1 MQELKEKAFGGD
13 ISVIKV
19 AEIDTFFIDN
29 KYNMSNSGMSS
40 FLKALK
46 IPVNYFLRQP
56 EATQEELLI
65 NQKNSTD
72 DTKTL
77 LVLSRNSVIEF
88 VSLIS
93 EEQFLDL
100 NERTPVNRNS
110 TWIFLEENLSA
121 GYIRYFYPTDT
132 YKLDEYNLGVFIDFP
147 ILYSKPM
154 ILNTGFIKPNSQDST
169 LNLEI
174 IIPNTKIKLKGESLP
189 ETTHDS
195 YLLDLIDAV
204 KNTSLDKIIANIESI
219 NTDTDSCIQLLLS
232 FEKDKLINKSISK
245 KIRKYIDKEE
255 KVITNL
261 KELLEIMGSFSNYL
275 VSYSSKV
282 KFKTDISYCL
292 LSKHNRLPVTN
303 YIINFTEGY

>member
-19 AEIDTFFIDN
+19 AEIDTFFINN

-77 LVLSRNSVIEF
+77 SILSRNGIIEF
-88 VSLIS
+88 VSTVS
-93 EEQFLDL
+93 EEQFLEL
-100 NERTPVNRNS
+100 NERTPMNQNN

-121 GYIRYFYPTDT
+121 GYVRYFYPTGT
-132 YKLDEYNLGVFIDFP
+132 YELDEYNLGVFIDFP

-154 ILNTGFIKPNSQDST
+154 ILNTGFIRPDSGDST
-169 LNLEI
+169 LNLEV
-174 IIPNTKIKLKGESLP
+174 IIPNTKIKLKNELLP

-195 YLLDLIDAV
+195 YLLDLIEAI
-204 KNTSLDKIIANIESI
+204 KNTSLDKTIVNIQNI
-219 NTDTDSCIQLLLS
+219 NTDADSCIQLLLS
-232 FEKDKLINKSISK
+232 FEKDKLINKSISR
-245 KIRKYIDKEE
+245 KIRKYIDKED

-261 KELLEIMGSFSNYL
+261 KELLEVMGSFSNYL
-275 VSYSSKV
+275 TSYSSKV
-282 KFKTDISYCL
+282 KFKTDVCYCL
-292 LSKHNRLPVTN
+292 LSKHNKLPVIS
-303 YIINFTEGY
+303 YIVDFTEGY